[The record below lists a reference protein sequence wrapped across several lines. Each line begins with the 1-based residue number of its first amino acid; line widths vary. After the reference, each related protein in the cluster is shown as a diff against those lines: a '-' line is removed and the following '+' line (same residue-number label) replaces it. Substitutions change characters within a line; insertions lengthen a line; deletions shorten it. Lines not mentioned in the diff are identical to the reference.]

1 MGRLTQDLNAAK
13 LAREDSVAWA
23 RNEERWS
30 EREQQLDNEVM
41 LLEAQVSMYLSSCV
55 SLSLL
60 VTSRQWGEG
69 ERERGGGGG
78 GGEGRETRR
87 ESLSVSVLYVCV
99 YPPHA
104 HTAC

>member
-60 VTSRQWGEG
+60 VTSRQWG
-69 ERERGGGGG
+69 GGGG

>member
-69 ERERGGGGG
+69 

>member
-41 LLEAQVSMYLSSCV
+41 LLEAQVTLNLSSCV
-55 SLSLL
+55 SLSLR
-60 VTSRQWGEG
+60 VTSRQWGKEGGGLG
-69 ERERGGGGG
+69 ERHAV
-78 GGEGRETRR
+78 TVC
-87 ESLSVSVLYVCV
+87 LSVCV
-99 YPPHA
+99 YPPHTHA
-104 HTAC
+104 TC

>member
-69 ERERGGGGG
+69 EG
-78 GGEGRETRR
+78 GGERDTQRESVCLRPVCLCLPAACAHSVLTRR
-87 ESLSVSVLYVCV
+87 W
-99 YPPHA
+99 
-104 HTAC
+104 